1 MKGMGETMVHTRT
14 LPKSAAKRSQPENH
28 QEARPLWYAPNPTL
42 RTKAACEDTIRL
54 VDRIRSTEMGPTP
67 DEQQLFVALH
77 TSAYQASRPA
87 NQRRSAAAER
97 EAWSDR
103 WETIREFIVQQNLGL
118 VYSMIGRFGSR
129 HMDEDDLQSEAMFAL
144 SRAVD
149 RFNPWRGYKFSTYA
163 CNVIARA
170 LMRRGKQE
178 THYRRLF
185 PVQHDMSFERPEGL
199 PDLDASLYVERL
211 QRVLDENLGELTD
224 LETRILSHRFPQEQ
238 DERLTFQEIGN
249 VIGLSKERVRQI
261 QNIALIKL
269 RGVLDQDPVL
279 Q

>member
-1 MKGMGETMVHTRT
+1 MKGTGETMVHTKA
-14 LPKSAAKRSQPENH
+14 PAKSASGRHPGSNEP
-28 QEARPLWYAPNPTL
+28 EARPLWYAANAMI

-54 VDRIRSTEMGPTP
+54 ADRICSTELGPVP
-67 DEQQLFVALH
+67 DEQELFIALH
-77 TSAYQASRPA
+77 TAAYQASRPV
-87 NQRRSAAAER
+87 NQRRSARLER
-97 EAWSDR
+97 EAWTER
-103 WETIREFIVQQNLGL
+103 WEAIREFIVEQNLGL

-185 PVQHDMSFERPEGL
+185 PVQHDLSFERPEGM
-199 PDLDASLYVERL
+199 PDLDAGLYVERL
-211 QRVLDENLGELTD
+211 QRVLDRNLGELTD
-224 LETRILSHRFPQEQ
+224 LETQILSHRFPPE
-238 DERLTFQEIGN
+238 EESRLTFQEIGE

-269 RGVLDQDPVL
+269 RGVLDLDPVL